1 MSQYDEALI
10 DGPSASL
17 PRAVLSGGDRYGR
30 HRVLE
35 PEGVLPQPALRL
47 DNDFKRIFDGEVLL
61 AVATLNIDAASF
73 AQIEEEARGQLGR
86 SRLPSTTLFGEALDG
101 AVAHIVVRTVTA
113 RGKQHNPVTGSGGM
127 LVGRV
132 LQVAPGRQSESPRV
146 GDRVATLA
154 SLTLTPL
161 RIDRVCAVR
170 RATGQLDVEG
180 EAVLFASAPYA
191 RLPDDIAER
200 LALAVL
206 DVAGAAPQVER
217 LVRPGHVVVVLGA
230 GGKSGVLSV
239 AQARRSG
246 GPSAHIVGVESRL
259 QAAGELLAL
268 GLCNEVVVADARDP
282 VAVREAVVRSSG
294 GREADVTFSCVNVQD
309 AELSAVLATRDRGVV
324 YFFAMSTSFT
334 KAALGAEGVGKDVDL
349 FIGNGYALG
358 HADHTLALLRDTPAL
373 RALFERRYG

>member
-17 PRAVLSGGDRYGR
+17 PRGVLSGGDRYGR

-132 LQVAPGRQSESPRV
+132 LQVAPGRQSESPR
-146 GDRVATLA
+146 
-154 SLTLTPL
+154 
-161 RIDRVCAVR
+161 
-170 RATGQLDVEG
+170 
-180 EAVLFASAPYA
+180 
-191 RLPDDIAER
+191 
-200 LALAVL
+200 
-206 DVAGAAPQVER
+206 
-217 LVRPGHVVVVLGA
+217 
-230 GGKSGVLSV
+230 
-239 AQARRSG
+239 
-246 GPSAHIVGVESRL
+246 
-259 QAAGELLAL
+259 
-268 GLCNEVVVADARDP
+268 
-282 VAVREAVVRSSG
+282 
-294 GREADVTFSCVNVQD
+294 
-309 AELSAVLATRDRGVV
+309 
-324 YFFAMSTSFT
+324 
-334 KAALGAEGVGKDVDL
+334 
-349 FIGNGYALG
+349 
-358 HADHTLALLRDTPAL
+358 
-373 RALFERRYG
+373 